1 MQPVSEKLASYRSVR
16 DELYVQTSRN
26 YDIRAYKEQFLQDP
40 STKNIIGRRKMEKIS
55 TLSQL
60 VSEFENRML
69 IFPDKRGIKQFLN
82 IVVHIRNTNSANIT
96 DEYFTRVQALTNK
109 LRPEDAVNP
118 VIPAMPLPSAADVI
132 LMPRE
137 LKEYLVQRITDSDCG
152 QDGQHLILALGKY
165 YWDNDDHRQRV
176 GVKQGDFDRVEREE
190 DGDYQKTVMK
200 CLTKFERNCQR
211 NAVTIDVTQHVIDLL
226 KNEQV
231 FSPPY
236 KKYVET
242 SLHHVFILIHTKL
255 ILNCRIAKELKKMKT
270 ESSI

>member
-1 MQPVSEKLASYRSVR
+1 MQPVSEKLASYRNIR

-26 YDIRAYKEQFLQDP
+26 YDIRAYKDQFLQDP
-40 STKNIIGRRKMEKIS
+40 STKNLIGRRKMEKIS

-69 IFPDKRGIKQFLN
+69 IFPDKRGIRQFLK
-82 IVVHIRNTNSANIT
+82 IVVHIRTNSDKIP
-96 DEYFTRVQALTNK
+96 DDYFTRVQELTEQLK
-109 LRPEDAVNP
+109 PEDAVNHVNP
-118 VIPAMPLPSAADVI
+118 MPLPAAADVT

-137 LKEYLVQRITDSDCG
+137 LKDYLVSRITDAECG

-176 GVKQGDFDRVEREE
+176 GVRQGDFDRIEREE

-200 CLTKFERNCQR
+200 CLTRFERNCQR
-211 NAVTIDVTQHVIDLL
+211 NDVTIDVTQHVIDLL

-236 KKYVET
+236 KK
-242 SLHHVFILIHTKL
+242 
-255 ILNCRIAKELKKMKT
+255 IAKELRRMRT